1 MRKDGF
7 IARLAARGKALL
19 GSPVA
24 PDLALGTAVF
34 IFALVVYN
42 ATLTPSL
49 SYVSPDGNELA
60 TVPHELGLVHS
71 TGYPLYTWVGK
82 LFTYLPVGDV
92 AHRMNLFSAA
102 GAAGCA
108 ALLYGIVR
116 LLPAGRTAALA
127 GALIFAFSVTFWS
140 QAVIAEVYT
149 PNAFMITL
157 AILLLLAWARRER
170 SIPPSDDDLRATLWF
185 YAFCLAYGL
194 SLGIHLSNL
203 ALAPAFA
210 VFVLLTNWRIL
221 ARPLTIIFGFGLFAL
236 GVFQYVW
243 LPIKA
248 SGLNDALMLRNAP
261 DTWDGFYN
269 YTFGAF
275 SQLRFAF
282 PLSALP
288 DRIVLYLQIA
298 RDNFGAWGLALA
310 VAGMGAM
317 LWQRTR
323 VYYLLIIIYLLE
335 LTFFTQYRAMDIEV
349 FFIPSHLMLAIFI
362 AFAIDRILT
371 YARAFALERQ
381 PLGRAAPATLL
392 VLAALPVAVQL
403 QGHWSANDQSD
414 NTGINDFYTQV
425 FRLLPPDST
434 LIGQGG
440 VFGCD
445 MFYFRLVENLRPDVT
460 MPLLSG
466 PQAPGDALGTADG
479 SVFTTTPVGRQQGPL
494 AAPRDLLPSDSWMIP
509 VLAAPA
515 AGGFG
520 PHGQSLV
527 LYEVSSEPPELIVPD
542 ASPQHQVGE
551 NLGGLVLEGFD
562 LDTTHVAPGDTIQI
576 TLYWRVERAGTVAVT
591 TVLDDSPYR
600 ETHNLG
606 FGNLERYVQEVR
618 PLSDGLVVEEYD
630 LVILSSTEPG
640 EHTLRVGVDG
650 LAGAGEFLDLATI
663 TVER

>member
-1 MRKDGF
+1 MREDGF
-7 IARLAARGKALL
+7 VNRLAARGKALL
-19 GSPVA
+19 GSPFA
-24 PDLALGTAVF
+24 PDLAFGTAVF
-34 IFALVVYN
+34 IFAFVVYN

-92 AHRMNLFSAA
+92 AHRMNLFSAV

-116 LLPAGRTAALA
+116 LLPAGRAAALA

-149 PNAFMITL
+149 PNAFMVAL
-157 AILLLLAWARRER
+157 SLLLLLAWARRER
-170 SIPPSDDDLRATLWF
+170 TVPPADDDLPATLWF

-221 ARPLTIIFGFGLFAL
+221 ARPLTVVFGFSLFAV
-236 GVFQYVW
+236 GAFQYVW
-243 LPIKA
+243 LPLKA

-261 DTWDGFYN
+261 DGWDSFYK

-310 VAGMGAM
+310 VVGMGAM

-323 VYYLLIIIYLLE
+323 TYYLLILIYLLE

-371 YARAFALERQ
+371 YTRALVLDRG
-381 PLGRAAPATLL
+381 PLGTAAPATLL
-392 VLAALPVAVQL
+392 VLAALPVALQL
-403 QGHWSANDQSD
+403 HGHWSTNDQSD

-440 VFGCD
+440 VFGYD
-445 MFYFRLVENLRPDVT
+445 MFYFRLVENLRPDVSI
-460 MPLLSG
+460 PLLSG
-466 PQAPGDALGTADG
+466 PRALDGALDAADG
-479 SVFTTTPVGRQQGPL
+479 SVFTTTRAGRQQGPL

-509 VLAAPA
+509 RLAAPT

-520 PHGQSLV
+520 TLGQSLV
-527 LYEVSSEPPELIVPD
+527 LYEVSSEPPDLVVAD
-542 ASPQHQVGE
+542 ASPQHELGE
-551 NLGGLVLEGFD
+551 TLGRLVLEGFD
-562 LDTTHVAPGDTIQI
+562 LGTTHVAPGGTIHV
-576 TLYWRVERAGTVAVT
+576 TLYWRVERAGAVAVT

-600 ETHNLG
+600 ETHTLG
-606 FGNLERYVQEVR
+606 FGNLERYIQEIR

-640 EHTLRVGVDG
+640 EHTLSVGVDG
-650 LAGAGEFLDLATI
+650 LAGEEEFLDLATI